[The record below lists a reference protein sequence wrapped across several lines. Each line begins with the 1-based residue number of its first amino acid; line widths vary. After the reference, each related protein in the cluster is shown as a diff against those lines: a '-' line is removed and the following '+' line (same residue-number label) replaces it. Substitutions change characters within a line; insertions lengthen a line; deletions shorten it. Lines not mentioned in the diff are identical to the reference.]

1 MFLSTFTFWTLVLPE
16 YRICKRPV
24 RTTIQQFQA
33 ENTEVLGM
41 SGNSPFSQK
50 AFADFAKINYPLLSD
65 ASGKTM
71 TTFGVY
77 IDQERRQAKRSY
89 IIIDKEG
96 VVRYFNVRPSNGPK
110 DLLSTEELLAE
121 VKKVNK
127 GS

>member
-1 MFLSTFTFWTLVLPE
+1 MSV
-16 YRICKRPV
+16 
-24 RTTIQQFQA
+24 
-33 ENTEVLGM
+33 NTA
-41 SGNSPFSQK
+41 FSQK

-71 TTFGVY
+71 TMFGVF
-77 IDQERRQAKRSY
+77 DSERRQAKRSY
-89 IIIDKEG
+89 VIIDKEG
-96 VVRYFNVRPSNGPK
+96 LVRYVNVRPSNGPK

>member
-1 MFLSTFTFWTLVLPE
+1 
-16 YRICKRPV
+16 
-24 RTTIQQFQA
+24 
-33 ENTEVLGM
+33 M
-41 SGNSPFSQK
+41 SVNAPFSQK

-71 TTFGVY
+71 TMFGVF
-77 IDQERRQAKRSY
+77 DQERRQAKRSY
-89 IIIDKEG
+89 VIIDKEG
-96 VVRYFNVRPSNGPK
+96 VIRYVNVRPSNGPK

>member
-1 MFLSTFTFWTLVLPE
+1 MSV
-16 YRICKRPV
+16 
-24 RTTIQQFQA
+24 
-33 ENTEVLGM
+33 NTA
-41 SGNSPFSQK
+41 FSQK

-65 ASGKTM
+65 ASGKIMTM
-71 TTFGVY
+71 FGVF
-77 IDQERRQAKRSY
+77 DQERRQAKRSY

-96 VVRYFNVRPSNGPK
+96 VVRYFIVRPSNGPK

>member
-1 MFLSTFTFWTLVLPE
+1 MSV
-16 YRICKRPV
+16 
-24 RTTIQQFQA
+24 
-33 ENTEVLGM
+33 NTA
-41 SGNSPFSQK
+41 FSQK

-71 TTFGVY
+71 TMFGVF
-77 IDQERRQAKRSY
+77 DQERRQAKRSY

-96 VVRYFNVRPSNGPK
+96 VVRSFNVRPSNGPK

>member
-1 MFLSTFTFWTLVLPE
+1 M
-16 YRICKRPV
+16 
-24 RTTIQQFQA
+24 
-33 ENTEVLGM
+33 
-41 SGNSPFSQK
+41 
-50 AFADFAKINYPLLSD
+50 
-65 ASGKTM
+65 TM
-71 TTFGVY
+71 FGVF
-77 IDQERRQAKRSY
+77 DQERRQAKRSY